1 MLLDLKPWEIVSHK
15 IKDMK
20 LLDVVYPDSPS
31 SSVFWITIVLIALM
45 ACLFFVWKEWK
56 KNISKK
62 MPR

>member
-31 SSVFWITIVLIALM
+31 SSVTIVLIALM